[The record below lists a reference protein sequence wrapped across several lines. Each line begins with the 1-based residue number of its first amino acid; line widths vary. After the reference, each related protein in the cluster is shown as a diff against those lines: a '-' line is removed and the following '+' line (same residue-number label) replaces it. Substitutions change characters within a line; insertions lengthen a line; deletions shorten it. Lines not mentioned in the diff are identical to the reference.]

1 MLRYSRLHAL
11 RENPGS
17 EEIQQFMMRLSR
29 SLRKYRWLVFT
40 GWLLA
45 LVPAIYLAM
54 TQAGNLTG
62 GGFEVAGSQS
72 LAVHDQLEELYH
84 DEGAS
89 SLALVAAPRPDASY
103 QDMNDAV
110 ALLKRIAGEF
120 PGVTEAPNPTQ
131 RPPQPDRP
139 YVVSLR
145 LDARN
150 AGTSDVAK
158 QLRGKVG
165 IKGDQPGQTANG
177 RVRLYVIGQGALSA
191 AAAAN
196 TKRDIAA
203 AESWNLPIIL
213 IVLLAVFGSLAAAAI
228 PLALGIC
235 TVVVTM
241 GLVYL
246 LSEYTTMSVFV
257 TSTVS
262 MFGIALAVDY
272 SLFILMRFREELRA
286 GRQPTEAVD
295 AAMAT
300 SGLAVVLS
308 GMTVVASLTGIYL
321 INTPALKSMA
331 TGAILAVAV
340 AMLTAATLTPAVLA
354 TFGRAAAKRS
364 ALLHWS
370 RQPES
375 TQSRF
380 WNRWIGWVMRRPWIS
395 ALAASAVLLVM
406 AVPAA
411 SMVLGNSL
419 LRQFDS
425 SHEIRAGV
433 AGAAEALGPGALG
446 PIRVLI
452 TFPDGGAASP
462 EHSQTIA
469 AIRQRMTEAPNVVTV
484 SPPQSAED
492 SSSASLS
499 AVLSV
504 DPEAMRA
511 RDTVGWMRTQLPKIP
526 DPGTARVDVGGP
538 TALIKDFDDRVSQTE
553 PLVLLF
559 VALIAF
565 VMLLISIHSV
575 FLAFKGVLMTLLSV
589 AAAYGSLVMVFQW
602 GWLQDLGF
610 TQISSIDSTVPPL
623 VLAMTFGLSMDYEI
637 FLLTRIRERFLHTG
651 NTRDAVAYGVST
663 SARTITSAA
672 LIMIAVFIGFAFAG
686 MPLVA
691 EIGVACAVAIAVDAT
706 VVRLVLVPA
715 LMAMFA
721 QWNWWL
727 PKWLRRVLPSVDFE
741 RPLPEV
747 DLGDVVVIPDDIS
760 ALAAP
765 SADLR
770 MVLKSAA
777 KLRHLAPDA
786 ICVADPLAFTGC
798 GRNGNHA
805 VPGLQKELEKGLEN
819 GLDQCLEKG
828 RGLGPGQIPHQVD
841 IGDEPVGVGASPG
854 GAGSSSKTATNG
866 HSAAKKLV
874 DGLTSRNGIARAIA
888 GMDRPVH
895 PVTLWRGRLSVAIDA
910 LEAGLETQTDSAE
923 DEKYERRS
931 PVETTHVQLP
941 TGDRLLV
948 PTGAEALRLKGYLIM
963 CRNSSRDFAD
973 FADMVETLE
982 PETAAVVLAGM
993 DRYYCCETPRR
1004 QWIASQLVRRLADPH
1019 PSDFS
1024 DDEWSEPDAKA
1035 DWEEVRQ
1042 RCLSVAVAML
1052 EEAR

>member
-1 MLRYSRLHAL
+1 
-11 RENPGS
+11 
-17 EEIQQFMMRLSR
+17 MRLSR
-29 SLRKYRWLVFT
+29 SLRKYRWLVFA

-45 LVPAIYLAM
+45 LVPAVYLAL
-54 TQAGNLTG
+54 TQSGNLTG
-62 GGFEVAGSQS
+62 GGFDVAGSQS
-72 LAVHDQLEELYH
+72 LAVHDQLEDLYH
-84 DEGAS
+84 DQGGS
-89 SLALVAAPRPDASY
+89 SLALVAAPRADASY

-110 ALLKRIAGEF
+110 AQLRRIAAEV
-120 PGVTEAPNPTQ
+120 PGTTEIPNPTQ

-139 YVVSLR
+139 YVLSVR
-145 LDARN
+145 LDSRN
-150 AGTSDVAK
+150 TSDVAK
-158 QLRGKVG
+158 QLRTKVG

-196 TKRDIAA
+196 TKHDIAA
-203 AESWNLPIIL
+203 AEKWNLPVIL

-246 LSEYTTMSVFV
+246 LSAYTTMSVFV

-272 SLFILMRFREELRA
+272 SLFILMRFREELRS
-286 GRQPTEAVD
+286 GRQPRDAVD

-308 GMTVVASLTGIYL
+308 GMTVIASLTGIYV

-340 AMLTAATLTPAVLA
+340 AMLTSTTLTPAALA

-370 RQPES
+370 RRPES
-375 TQSRF
+375 TQSKF
-380 WNRWIGWVMRRPWIS
+380 WNRWIGWVMRRPWMS
-395 ALAASAVLLVM
+395 ALAASLVLLVM
-406 AVPAA
+406 AAPAA

-433 AGAAEALGPGALG
+433 GAAAQALGPGALG

-452 TFPDGGAASP
+452 NFPDGGAASP
-462 EHSQTIA
+462 EHSHTVGA
-469 AIRQRMTEAPNVVTV
+469 VRQRMAQAPNIVSV
-484 SPPQSAED
+484 SPPQFAED
-492 SSSASLS
+492 NGSALLS

-504 DPEAMRA
+504 DPEDMKA
-511 RDTVGWMRTQLPKIP
+511 RETVGWMRAELPKVP
-526 DPGTARVDVGGP
+526 EAGTARVDVGGP
-538 TALIKDFDDRVSQTE
+538 TALIKDFDDRVSATE
-553 PLVLLF
+553 PLVLGF

-565 VMLLISIHSV
+565 VMLLVSIHSV
-575 FLAFKGVLMTLLSV
+575 FLALKGVLMTLLSV

-602 GWLQDLGF
+602 GWLRDLGF
-610 TQISSIDSTVPPL
+610 AQISSIDSTVPPL

-637 FLLTRIRERFLHTG
+637 FLLTRIRERFLHSG

-672 LIMIAVFIGFAFAG
+672 LIMIAVFVGFAFAG

-706 VVRLVLVPA
+706 VVRLVMVPA

-727 PKWLRRVLPSVDFE
+727 PPWLSRVLPSVDFD

-760 ALAAP
+760 ALTAP

-777 KLRHLAPDA
+777 KLKHLAPDA
-786 ICVADPLAFTGC
+786 ICVTDPLAFTGC
-798 GRNGNHA
+798 GRTTAAGA
-805 VPGLQKELEKGLEN
+805 DPAP
-819 GLDQCLEKG
+819 
-828 RGLGPGQIPHQVD
+828 GLGPGQIPHQVALR
-841 IGDEPVGVGASPG
+841 EEKVGVAAGPG
-854 GAGSSSKTATNG
+854 EKTGSNGHTNG
-866 HSAAKKLV
+866 SAGAKKPAARN
-874 DGLTSRNGIARAIA
+874 GRNGIAKAIA
-888 GMDRPVH
+888 GADRPVH
-895 PVTLWRGRLSVAIDA
+895 PVTLWRGRLSVALDA
-910 LEAGLETQTDSAE
+910 LQTDPDSGA
-923 DEKYERRS
+923 DRPRFRRRS
-931 PVETTHVQLP
+931 PVETTNVQLP

-948 PTGAEALRLKGYLIM
+948 PTGAEALRLKGYLLM
-963 CRNSSRDFAD
+963 CRNSRRDYAD
-973 FADMVETLE
+973 FADMVDALE

-993 DRYYCCETPRR
+993 DRYYCCESSRR
-1004 QWIASQLVRRLADPH
+1004 QWIATQLVRRLADPD
-1019 PSDFS
+1019 PCDYP
-1024 DDEWSEPDAKA
+1024 DDQGPDADAPA
-1035 DWEEVRQ
+1035 DWEQIRQ
-1042 RCLSVAVAML
+1042 RCLAVAVAML

>member
-1 MLRYSRLHAL
+1 
-11 RENPGS
+11 
-17 EEIQQFMMRLSR
+17 MMRLSR
-29 SLRKYRWLVFT
+29 SLRKYRWLVFA

-45 LVPAIYLAM
+45 LVPAVYLAL
-54 TQAGNLTG
+54 TQSGNLTG
-62 GGFEVAGSQS
+62 GGFDVAGSQS
-72 LAVHDQLEELYH
+72 LAVHDQLEDLYH
-84 DEGAS
+84 DQGGS
-89 SLALVAAPRPDASY
+89 SLALVAAPRADASY

-110 ALLKRIAGEF
+110 AQLRRIAAEV
-120 PGVTEAPNPTQ
+120 PGTTEIPNPTQ

-139 YVVSLR
+139 YVLSVR
-145 LDARN
+145 LDSRN
-150 AGTSDVAK
+150 TSDVAK
-158 QLRGKVG
+158 QLRTKVG

-196 TKRDIAA
+196 TKHDIAA
-203 AESWNLPIIL
+203 AEKWNLPVIL

-246 LSEYTTMSVFV
+246 LSAYTTMSVFV

-272 SLFILMRFREELRA
+272 SLFILMRFREELRS
-286 GRQPTEAVD
+286 GRQPREAVD

-308 GMTVVASLTGIYL
+308 GMTVIASLTGIYV

-340 AMLTAATLTPAVLA
+340 AMLTSTTLTPAALA

-370 RQPES
+370 RRPES
-375 TQSRF
+375 TQSKF
-380 WNRWIGWVMRRPWIS
+380 WNRWIGWVMRRPWMS
-395 ALAASAVLLVM
+395 ALAASLVLLVM
-406 AVPAA
+406 AAPAA

-433 AGAAEALGPGALG
+433 GAAAQALGPGALG

-452 TFPDGGAASP
+452 NFPDGGAASP
-462 EHSQTIA
+462 EHSHTVGA
-469 AIRQRMTEAPNVVTV
+469 VRQRMAQAPNIVSV
-484 SPPQSAED
+484 SPPQFAED
-492 SSSASLS
+492 NGSALLS

-504 DPEAMRA
+504 DPEDMKA
-511 RDTVGWMRTQLPKIP
+511 RETVGWMRAELPKVSEA
-526 DPGTARVDVGGP
+526 GTARVDVGGP
-538 TALIKDFDDRVSQTE
+538 TALIKDFDDRVSATE
-553 PLVLLF
+553 PLVLGF

-565 VMLLISIHSV
+565 VMLLVSIHSV
-575 FLAFKGVLMTLLSV
+575 FLALKGVLMTLLSV

-602 GWLQDLGF
+602 GWLRDLGF
-610 TQISSIDSTVPPL
+610 AQISSIDSTVPPL

-637 FLLTRIRERFLHTG
+637 FLLTRIRERFLHSG

-672 LIMIAVFIGFAFAG
+672 LIMIAVFVGFAFAG

-706 VVRLVLVPA
+706 VVRLVMVPA

-727 PKWLRRVLPSVDFE
+727 PPWLSRVLPSVDFD

-760 ALAAP
+760 ALTAP

-777 KLRHLAPDA
+777 KLKHLAPDA
-786 ICVADPLAFTGC
+786 ICVTDPLAFTGC
-798 GRNGNHA
+798 GRTTAAGA
-805 VPGLQKELEKGLEN
+805 DPA
-819 GLDQCLEKG
+819 
-828 RGLGPGQIPHQVD
+828 RGLGPGQIPHQVALR
-841 IGDEPVGVGASPG
+841 EEKVGVAAGPG
-854 GAGSSSKTATNG
+854 EKTGSNGHTNG
-866 HSAAKKLV
+866 SAGAKKPAARN
-874 DGLTSRNGIARAIA
+874 GRNGIAKAIA
-888 GMDRPVH
+888 GADRPVH
-895 PVTLWRGRLSVAIDA
+895 PVTLWRGRLSVALDA
-910 LEAGLETQTDSAE
+910 LQTDPDSGA
-923 DEKYERRS
+923 DRPRFRRRS
-931 PVETTHVQLP
+931 PVETTNVQLP

-948 PTGAEALRLKGYLIM
+948 PTGAEALRLKGYLLM
-963 CRNSSRDFAD
+963 CRNSRRDYAD
-973 FADMVETLE
+973 FADMVDALE

-993 DRYYCCETPRR
+993 DRYYCCESSRR
-1004 QWIASQLVRRLADPH
+1004 QWIATQLVRRLADPD
-1019 PSDFS
+1019 PCDYP
-1024 DDEWSEPDAKA
+1024 DDQGPDADAPA
-1035 DWEEVRQ
+1035 DWEQIRQ
-1042 RCLSVAVAML
+1042 RCLAVAVAML

>member
-1 MLRYSRLHAL
+1 
-11 RENPGS
+11 
-17 EEIQQFMMRLSR
+17 MRLSR
-29 SLRKYRWLVFT
+29 SLRKYRWLVFA

-45 LVPAIYLAM
+45 LVPAVYLAL
-54 TQAGNLTG
+54 TQSGNLTG
-62 GGFEVAGSQS
+62 GGFDVAGSQS
-72 LAVHDQLEELYH
+72 LAVHDQLEDLYH
-84 DEGAS
+84 DQGGS
-89 SLALVAAPRPDASY
+89 SLALVAAPRADASY

-110 ALLKRIAGEF
+110 AQLRRIAAEV
-120 PGVTEAPNPTQ
+120 PGTTEIPNPTQ

-139 YVVSLR
+139 YVLSVR
-145 LDARN
+145 LDSRN
-150 AGTSDVAK
+150 TSDVAK
-158 QLRGKVG
+158 QLRTKVG

-196 TKRDIAA
+196 TKHDIAA
-203 AESWNLPIIL
+203 AEKWNLPVIL

-246 LSEYTTMSVFV
+246 LSAYTTMSVFV

-272 SLFILMRFREELRA
+272 SLFILMRFREELRS
-286 GRQPTEAVD
+286 GRQPRDAVD

-308 GMTVVASLTGIYL
+308 GMTVIASLTGIYV

-340 AMLTAATLTPAVLA
+340 AMLTSTTLTPAALA

-370 RQPES
+370 RRPES
-375 TQSRF
+375 TQSKF
-380 WNRWIGWVMRRPWIS
+380 WNRWIGWVMRRPWMS
-395 ALAASAVLLVM
+395 ALAASLVLLVM
-406 AVPAA
+406 AAPAA

-433 AGAAEALGPGALG
+433 GAAAQALGPGALG

-452 TFPDGGAASP
+452 NFPDGGAASP
-462 EHSQTIA
+462 EHSHTVGA
-469 AIRQRMTEAPNVVTV
+469 VRQRMAQAPNIVSV
-484 SPPQSAED
+484 SPPQFAED
-492 SSSASLS
+492 NGSALLS

-504 DPEAMRA
+504 DPEDMKA
-511 RDTVGWMRTQLPKIP
+511 RETVGWMRAELPKVP
-526 DPGTARVDVGGP
+526 EAGTARVDVGGP
-538 TALIKDFDDRVSQTE
+538 TALIKDFDDRVSATE
-553 PLVLLF
+553 PLVLGF

-565 VMLLISIHSV
+565 VMLLVSIHSV
-575 FLAFKGVLMTLLSV
+575 FLALKGVLMTLLSV

-602 GWLQDLGF
+602 GWLRDLGF
-610 TQISSIDSTVPPL
+610 AQISSIDSTVPPL

-637 FLLTRIRERFLHTG
+637 FLLTRIRERFLHSG

-672 LIMIAVFIGFAFAG
+672 LIMIAVFVGFAFAG

-706 VVRLVLVPA
+706 VVRLVMVPA

-727 PKWLRRVLPSVDFE
+727 PPWLSRVLPSVDFD

-760 ALAAP
+760 ALTAP

-777 KLRHLAPDA
+777 KLKHLAPDA
-786 ICVADPLAFTGC
+786 ICVTDPLAFTGC
-798 GRNGNHA
+798 GRTTAAGA
-805 VPGLQKELEKGLEN
+805 DPA
-819 GLDQCLEKG
+819 
-828 RGLGPGQIPHQVD
+828 RGLGPGQIPHQVALR
-841 IGDEPVGVGASPG
+841 EEKVGVAAGPG
-854 GAGSSSKTATNG
+854 EKTGSNGHTNG
-866 HSAAKKLV
+866 SAGAKKPAARN
-874 DGLTSRNGIARAIA
+874 GRNGIAKAIA
-888 GMDRPVH
+888 GADRPVH
-895 PVTLWRGRLSVAIDA
+895 PVTLWRGRLSVALDA
-910 LEAGLETQTDSAE
+910 LQTDPDSGA
-923 DEKYERRS
+923 DRPRFRRRS
-931 PVETTHVQLP
+931 PVETTNVQLP

-948 PTGAEALRLKGYLIM
+948 PTGAEALRLKGYLLM
-963 CRNSSRDFAD
+963 CRNSRRDYAD
-973 FADMVETLE
+973 FADMVDALE

-993 DRYYCCETPRR
+993 DRYYCCESSRR
-1004 QWIASQLVRRLADPH
+1004 QWIATQLVRRLADPD
-1019 PSDFS
+1019 PCDYP
-1024 DDEWSEPDAKA
+1024 DDQGPDADAPA
-1035 DWEEVRQ
+1035 DWEQIRQ
-1042 RCLSVAVAML
+1042 RCLAVAVAML

>member
-1 MLRYSRLHAL
+1 
-11 RENPGS
+11 
-17 EEIQQFMMRLSR
+17 MRLSR
-29 SLRKYRWLVFT
+29 SLRKYRWLVFA

-45 LVPAIYLAM
+45 LVPAVYLAL
-54 TQAGNLTG
+54 TQSGNLTG
-62 GGFEVAGSQS
+62 GGFDVAGSQS
-72 LAVHDQLEELYH
+72 LAVHDQLEDLYH
-84 DEGAS
+84 DQGGS
-89 SLALVAAPRPDASY
+89 SLALVAAPRADASY

-110 ALLKRIAGEF
+110 AQLRRIAAEV
-120 PGVTEAPNPTQ
+120 PGTTEIPNPTQ

-139 YVVSLR
+139 YVLSVR
-145 LDARN
+145 LDSRN
-150 AGTSDVAK
+150 TSDVAK
-158 QLRGKVG
+158 QLRTKVG

-196 TKRDIAA
+196 TKHDIAA
-203 AESWNLPIIL
+203 AEKWNLPVIL

-246 LSEYTTMSVFV
+246 LSAYTTMSVFV

-272 SLFILMRFREELRA
+272 SLFILMRFREELRS
-286 GRQPTEAVD
+286 GRQPREAVD

-308 GMTVVASLTGIYL
+308 GMTVIASLTGIYV

-340 AMLTAATLTPAVLA
+340 AMLTSTTLTPAALA

-370 RQPES
+370 RRPES
-375 TQSRF
+375 TQSKF
-380 WNRWIGWVMRRPWIS
+380 WNRWIGWVMRRPWMS
-395 ALAASAVLLVM
+395 ALAASLVLLVM
-406 AVPAA
+406 AAPAA

-433 AGAAEALGPGALG
+433 GAAAQALGPGALG

-452 TFPDGGAASP
+452 NFPDGGAASP
-462 EHSQTIA
+462 EHSHTVGA
-469 AIRQRMTEAPNVVTV
+469 VRQRMAQAPNIVSV
-484 SPPQSAED
+484 SPPQFAED
-492 SSSASLS
+492 NGSALLS

-504 DPEAMRA
+504 DPEDMKA
-511 RDTVGWMRTQLPKIP
+511 RETVGWMRAELPKVP
-526 DPGTARVDVGGP
+526 EAGTARVDVGGP
-538 TALIKDFDDRVSQTE
+538 TALIKDFDDRVSATE
-553 PLVLLF
+553 PLVLGF

-565 VMLLISIHSV
+565 VMLLVSIHSV
-575 FLAFKGVLMTLLSV
+575 FLALKGVLMTLLSV

-602 GWLQDLGF
+602 GWLRDLGF
-610 TQISSIDSTVPPL
+610 AQISSIDSTVPPL

-637 FLLTRIRERFLHTG
+637 FLLTRIRERFLHSG

-672 LIMIAVFIGFAFAG
+672 LIMIAVFVGFAFAG

-706 VVRLVLVPA
+706 VVRLVMVPA

-727 PKWLRRVLPSVDFE
+727 PPWLSRVLPSVDFD

-760 ALAAP
+760 ALTAP

-777 KLRHLAPDA
+777 KLKHLAPDA
-786 ICVADPLAFTGC
+786 ICVTDPLAFTGC
-798 GRNGNHA
+798 GRTTAAGA
-805 VPGLQKELEKGLEN
+805 DPAP
-819 GLDQCLEKG
+819 
-828 RGLGPGQIPHQVD
+828 GLGPGQIPHQVALR
-841 IGDEPVGVGASPG
+841 EEKVGVAAGPG
-854 GAGSSSKTATNG
+854 EKTGSNGHTNG
-866 HSAAKKLV
+866 SAGAKKPAARN
-874 DGLTSRNGIARAIA
+874 GRNGIAKAIA
-888 GMDRPVH
+888 GAERPVH
-895 PVTLWRGRLSVAIDA
+895 PVTLWRGRLSVALDA
-910 LEAGLETQTDSAE
+910 LQTDPDSGA
-923 DEKYERRS
+923 DRPRFRRRS
-931 PVETTHVQLP
+931 PVETTNVQLP

-948 PTGAEALRLKGYLIM
+948 PTGAETLRLKGYLLM
-963 CRNSSRDFAD
+963 CRNSRRDYAD
-973 FADMVETLE
+973 FADMVDALE

-993 DRYYCCETPRR
+993 DRYYCCESSRR
-1004 QWIASQLVRRLADPH
+1004 QWIATQLVRRLADPD
-1019 PSDFS
+1019 PCDYP
-1024 DDEWSEPDAKA
+1024 DDQGPDADAPA
-1035 DWEEVRQ
+1035 DWEQIRQ
-1042 RCLSVAVAML
+1042 RCLAVAVAML

>member
-1 MLRYSRLHAL
+1 M
-11 RENPGS
+11 REKTGEPN
-17 EEIQQFMMRLSR
+17 IQQYMMRVSR
-29 SLRKYRWLVFT
+29 SLRRYRWFVFA

-45 LVPAIYLAM
+45 LVPAVYLAL

-72 LAVHDQLEELYH
+72 LLVHDQLQDQYRDL
-84 DEGAS
+84 GAS

-103 QDMNDAV
+103 QDMSDAV
-110 ALLKRIAGEF
+110 AQLRRTVAQL
-120 PGVTEAPNPTQ
+120 PGVTETPSPRQ

-139 YVVSLR
+139 YVLSLR

-150 AGTSDVAK
+150 SGTSDVAK
-158 QLRGKVG
+158 QLRNRVG
-165 IKGDQPGQTANG
+165 VNGDRPGQTADG

-191 AAAAN
+191 AAASN
-196 TKRDIAA
+196 TKHDIAA
-203 AESWNLPIIL
+203 AERWNLPIIL

-241 GLVYL
+241 ALVYL
-246 LSEYTTMSVFV
+246 MSTYTTMSVFAAP
-257 TSTVS
+257 TVS

-272 SLFILMRFREELRA
+272 SLFILMRFREELRS
-286 GRQPTEAVD
+286 GRQPREAVD

-308 GMTVVASLTGIYL
+308 GLTVIASMTAIYL

-340 AMLTAATLTPAVLA
+340 AMLTSTTLTPAVLA
-354 TFGRAAAKRS
+354 TFGRAAARRS
-364 ALLHWS
+364 ALLRWS
-370 RQPES
+370 RQPDC

-380 WNRWIGWVMRRPWIS
+380 WNRWIGGVMHRPWIS

-433 AGAAEALGPGALG
+433 AAAAQALGPGTLG
-446 PIRVLI
+446 PIQVLV
-452 TFPDGGAASP
+452 TFPDGGASSP
-462 EHSQTIA
+462 EHSRLLA
-469 AIRQRMTEAPNVVTV
+469 AVRQRMSQAPDVTSV
-484 SPPQSAED
+484 SPPQFADDNGSAL
-492 SSSASLS
+492 LS

-504 DPEAMRA
+504 DPDELSA
-511 RDTVGWMRTQLPKIP
+511 RRTVGWLRAQLPKVP
-526 DPGTARVDVGGP
+526 DAGTTRVDVGGP

-553 PLVLLF
+553 PLVLLV

-565 VMLLISIHSV
+565 VMLLLSIHSV
-575 FLAFKGVLMTLLSV
+575 FLALKGVVMTLLSV

-602 GWLQDLGF
+602 GWLADLGF
-610 TQISSIDSTVPPL
+610 PRLNSIDSTVPPL

-651 NTRDAVAYGVST
+651 NTRDAVACGVST

-721 QWNWWL
+721 QWNWWI
-727 PKWLRRVLPSVDFE
+727 PPWLSRVLPSVDFD

-760 ALAAP
+760 ALVAP

-770 MVLKSAA
+770 VVLKSAA
-777 KLRHLAPDA
+777 KLRDLVPDA

-798 GRNGNHA
+798 ARNGGTA
-805 VPGLQKELEKGLEN
+805 DTGR
-819 GLDQCLEKG
+819 D
-828 RGLGPGQIPHQVD
+828 RGLGPGQIPHHVD
-841 IGDEPVGVGASPG
+841 IDGDRALVA
-854 GAGSSSKTATNG
+854 AGPAHTGNHAGNHTGNRNG
-866 HSAAKKLV
+866 NPAAKLA
-874 DGLTSRNGIARAIA
+874 GGRAARNGIARAIS
-888 GMDRPVH
+888 GSDRPVH
-895 PVTLWRGRLSVAIDA
+895 PVTLWRRRLSVALDA
-910 LEAGLETQTDSAE
+910 LQTYGDAGDEA
-923 DEKYERRS
+923 KFERRS
-931 PVETTHVQLP
+931 PVETANVQLP

-963 CRNSSRDFAD
+963 CRNTSRDYAE
-973 FADMVETLE
+973 FADMVGTLE
-982 PETAAVVLAGM
+982 PETAALVLGTI
-993 DRYYCCETPRR
+993 DKYYCCQSSRR
-1004 QWIASQLVRRLADPH
+1004 DWIATQLVRRLADPH
-1019 PSDFS
+1019 PCDFT
-1024 DDEWSEPDAKA
+1024 EERWSGPNAKA
-1035 DWEEVRQ
+1035 DWDEVRQ

>member
-1 MLRYSRLHAL
+1 
-11 RENPGS
+11 
-17 EEIQQFMMRLSR
+17 MMRLSR
-29 SLRKYRWLVFT
+29 SLRKYRWLVFA

-45 LVPAIYLAM
+45 LVPAVYLAL
-54 TQAGNLTG
+54 TQSGNLTG
-62 GGFEVAGSQS
+62 GGFDVAGSQS
-72 LAVHDQLEELYH
+72 LAVHDQLEDLYH
-84 DEGAS
+84 DQGGS
-89 SLALVAAPRPDASY
+89 SLALVAAPRADASY

-110 ALLKRIAGEF
+110 AQLRRIAAEV
-120 PGVTEAPNPTQ
+120 PGTTEIPNPTQ

-139 YVVSLR
+139 YVLSVR
-145 LDARN
+145 LDSRN
-150 AGTSDVAK
+150 TSDVAK
-158 QLRGKVG
+158 QLRTKVG

-196 TKRDIAA
+196 TKHDIAA
-203 AESWNLPIIL
+203 AEKWNLPVIL

-246 LSEYTTMSVFV
+246 LSAYTTMSVFV

-272 SLFILMRFREELRA
+272 SLFILMRFREELRS
-286 GRQPTEAVD
+286 GRQPREAVD

-308 GMTVVASLTGIYL
+308 GMTVIASLTGIYV

-340 AMLTAATLTPAVLA
+340 AMLTSTTLTPAALA

-370 RQPES
+370 RRPES
-375 TQSRF
+375 TQSKF
-380 WNRWIGWVMRRPWIS
+380 WNRWIGWVMRRPWMS
-395 ALAASAVLLVM
+395 ALAASLVLLVM
-406 AVPAA
+406 AAPAA

-433 AGAAEALGPGALG
+433 GAAAQALGPGALG

-452 TFPDGGAASP
+452 NFPDGGAASP
-462 EHSQTIA
+462 EHSHTVGA
-469 AIRQRMTEAPNVVTV
+469 VRQRMAQAPNIVSV
-484 SPPQSAED
+484 SPPQFAED
-492 SSSASLS
+492 NGSALLS

-504 DPEAMRA
+504 DPEDMKA
-511 RDTVGWMRTQLPKIP
+511 RETVGWMRAELPKVP
-526 DPGTARVDVGGP
+526 EAGTARVDVGGP
-538 TALIKDFDDRVSQTE
+538 TALIKDFDDRVSATE
-553 PLVLLF
+553 PLVLGF

-565 VMLLISIHSV
+565 VMLLVSIHSV
-575 FLAFKGVLMTLLSV
+575 FLALKGVLMTLLSV

-602 GWLQDLGF
+602 GWLRDLGF
-610 TQISSIDSTVPPL
+610 AQISSIDSTVPPL

-637 FLLTRIRERFLHTG
+637 FLLTRIRERFLHSG

-672 LIMIAVFIGFAFAG
+672 LIMIAVFVGFAFAG

-706 VVRLVLVPA
+706 VVRLVMVPA

-727 PKWLRRVLPSVDFE
+727 PPWLSRVLPSVDFD

-760 ALAAP
+760 ALTAP

-777 KLRHLAPDA
+777 KLKHLAPDA
-786 ICVADPLAFTGC
+786 ICVTDPLAFTGC
-798 GRNGNHA
+798 GRTTAAGA
-805 VPGLQKELEKGLEN
+805 DPAP
-819 GLDQCLEKG
+819 
-828 RGLGPGQIPHQVD
+828 GLGPGQIPHQVALR
-841 IGDEPVGVGASPG
+841 EEKVGVAAGPG
-854 GAGSSSKTATNG
+854 EKTGSNGHTNG
-866 HSAAKKLV
+866 SAGAKKPAARN
-874 DGLTSRNGIARAIA
+874 GRNGIAKAIA
-888 GMDRPVH
+888 GADRPVH
-895 PVTLWRGRLSVAIDA
+895 PVTLWRGRLSVALDA
-910 LEAGLETQTDSAE
+910 LQTDPDSGA
-923 DEKYERRS
+923 DRPRFRRRS
-931 PVETTHVQLP
+931 PVETTNVQLP

-948 PTGAEALRLKGYLIM
+948 PTGAETLRLKGYLLM
-963 CRNSSRDFAD
+963 CRNSRRDYAD
-973 FADMVETLE
+973 FADMVDALE

-993 DRYYCCETPRR
+993 DRYYCCESSRR
-1004 QWIASQLVRRLADPH
+1004 QWIATQLVRRLADPD
-1019 PSDFS
+1019 PCDYP
-1024 DDEWSEPDAKA
+1024 DDQGPDADAPA
-1035 DWEEVRQ
+1035 DWEQIRQ
-1042 RCLSVAVAML
+1042 RCLAVAVAML

>member
-1 MLRYSRLHAL
+1 VSPQLRNHKADIIHSVLRYCRLHAL
-11 RENPGS
+11 REKTGEPD
-17 EEIQQFMMRLSR
+17 IQQFMMRLSR
-29 SLRKYRWLVFT
+29 SLRRYRWLVFT

-45 LVPAIYLAM
+45 LVPAIYLAL
-54 TQAGNLTG
+54 TQSGNLTG

-72 LAVHDQLEELYH
+72 LAVHDQLEHQYH
-84 DEGAS
+84 EQGAS
-89 SLALVAAPRPDASY
+89 SLALVAAPRPDATY
-103 QDMNDAV
+103 QDINDAV
-110 ALLKRIAGEF
+110 AQLRQNASEF

-150 AGTSDVAK
+150 SGTSDIAK
-158 QLRGKVG
+158 QLRQKVG
-165 IKGDQPGQTANG
+165 IKGDQSGQTANG

-196 TKRDIAA
+196 TKHDIAE
-203 AESWNLPIIL
+203 AERWNLPIIL

-228 PLALGIC
+228 PLALGVC

-246 LSEYTTMSVFV
+246 LSTYTTMSVFV

-272 SLFILMRFREELRA
+272 SLFILMRFREELRV
-286 GRQPTEAVD
+286 GRQPREAVD

-308 GMTVVASLTGIYL
+308 GMTVIASLTGIYL

-340 AMLTAATLTPAVLA
+340 AMLTAATLTPAALA

-370 RQPES
+370 RRPES

-380 WNRWIGWVMRRPWIS
+380 WNRWVGGVMRRPWMS
-395 ALAASAVLLVM
+395 ALAASIVLLVM
-406 AVPAA
+406 AAPAA

-433 AGAAEALGPGALG
+433 GEASVALGPGALG
-446 PIRVLI
+446 PVQVLV
-452 TFPDGGAASP
+452 TFPDGGASAFA
-462 EHSQTIA
+462 HSQTIA
-469 AIRQRMTEAPNVVTV
+469 AIRQRMTQAPNVISVA
-484 SPPQSAED
+484 PPQFADDNNSAL
-492 SSSASLS
+492 LS

-504 DPEAMRA
+504 DPEDMGA
-511 RDTVGWMRTQLPKIP
+511 RETVSWMRTQLPKVP
-526 DPGTARVDVGGP
+526 NEGTARVDVGGP
-538 TALIKDFDDRVSQTE
+538 TALIKDFDDRVSATE
-553 PLVLLF
+553 PVVLLF

-565 VMLLISIHSV
+565 VMLLVSIHSV

-589 AAAYGSLVMVFQW
+589 AAAYGSLVVVFQW

-610 TQISSIDSTVPPL
+610 TKISSIDSTVPPL

-715 LMAMFA
+715 LMAMFV

-727 PKWLRRVLPSVDFE
+727 PRWLSRVLPSVDFD

-747 DLGDVVVIPDDIS
+747 DLSDIVVIPDDIS
-760 ALAAP
+760 ALTAP

-770 MVLKSAA
+770 MVVKSAA
-777 KLRHLAPDA
+777 KLKHLAPDA

-798 GRNGNHA
+798 GRNGREPEVSAEH
-805 VPGLQKELEKGLEN
+805 
-819 GLDQCLEKG
+819 G

-841 IGDEPVGVGASPG
+841 ISDDSAGVE
-854 GAGSSSKTATNG
+854 AGPADSKTSGNG

-874 DGLTSRNGIARAIA
+874 GGLASRNGIARAIA
-888 GMDRPVH
+888 GGDGPVH

-910 LEAGLETQTDSAE
+910 LQTDADTTE
-923 DEKYERRS
+923 EPKYERRS
-931 PVETTHVQLP
+931 PVETTNVQLP

-963 CRNSSRDFAD
+963 CRNSSRDYAE
-973 FADMVETLE
+973 FADMVDTLE
-982 PETAAVVLAGM
+982 PETAALVLAGM
-993 DRYYCCETPRR
+993 DRYYCCQPPKQ
-1004 QWIASQLVRRLADPH
+1004 QWIATQLVRRLADPH

-1024 DDEWSEPDAKA
+1024 DDQWSEPDAKA

>member
-1 MLRYSRLHAL
+1 
-11 RENPGS
+11 
-17 EEIQQFMMRLSR
+17 MMRLSR

-45 LVPAIYLAM
+45 LVPAVYLAL
-54 TQAGNLTG
+54 TQSGNLTG
-62 GGFEVAGSQS
+62 GGFDVAGSQS
-72 LAVHDQLEELYH
+72 LAVHDQLEDLYH
-84 DEGAS
+84 DQGGS

-110 ALLKRIAGEF
+110 AQLRQIATGI
-120 PGVTEAPNPTQ
+120 PGTTEIPNPAQ

-139 YVVSLR
+139 YVLSVR
-145 LDARN
+145 LDSRN
-150 AGTSDVAK
+150 TSDVAK
-158 QLRGKVG
+158 QFRTKVG

-196 TKRDIAA
+196 TKHDIAA
-203 AESWNLPIIL
+203 AEKWNLPVIL

-235 TVVVTM
+235 TVVITM

-246 LSEYTTMSVFV
+246 LSAYTTMSVFV

-272 SLFILMRFREELRA
+272 SLFILMRFREELRT
-286 GRQPTEAVD
+286 GRQPREAVD

-308 GMTVVASLTGIYL
+308 GMTVVASLTGIYV

-340 AMLTAATLTPAVLA
+340 AMLTSTTLTPAALA

-364 ALLHWS
+364 GFLHWS
-370 RQPES
+370 RRPES
-375 TQSRF
+375 TQSPF
-380 WNRWIGWVMRRPWIS
+380 WNRWIGWVMRRPWMS
-395 ALAASAVLLVM
+395 ALAASLVLLVM
-406 AVPAA
+406 AAPAS

-425 SHEIRAGV
+425 AHEIRAGV
-433 AGAAEALGPGALG
+433 GAAAQALGPGALG

-452 TFPDGGAASP
+452 NFPDGGAASP
-462 EHSQTIA
+462 EHSHTVG
-469 AIRQRMTEAPNVVTV
+469 AIRQRMSQAPNIVSV
-484 SPPQSAED
+484 SPPQFAED
-492 SSSASLS
+492 NGSALLS

-504 DPEAMRA
+504 DPEDMKA
-511 RDTVGWMRTQLPKIP
+511 RETVGWMRAQLPKVP
-526 DPGTARVDVGGP
+526 EAGTARVDVGGP
-538 TALIKDFDDRVSQTE
+538 TALIKDFDDRVSATE
-553 PLVLLF
+553 PLVLGF

-565 VMLLISIHSV
+565 VMLLLSIHSV
-575 FLAFKGVLMTLLSV
+575 FLALKGVLMTLLSV

-602 GWLQDLGF
+602 GWLKDLGF
-610 TQISSIDSTVPPL
+610 AQISSIDSTVPPL

-637 FLLTRIRERFLHTG
+637 FLLTRIRERFLHSG

-672 LIMIAVFIGFAFAG
+672 LIMIAVFVGFAFAG

-706 VVRLVLVPA
+706 VVRLVMVPA

-727 PKWLRRVLPSVDFE
+727 PPWLSRVLPSVDFD
-741 RPLPEV
+741 RPLPED

-760 ALAAP
+760 ALVAP
-765 SADLR
+765 NADLR

-798 GRNGNHA
+798 GRNAQAALGRN
-805 VPGLQKELEKGLEN
+805 E
-819 GLDQCLEKG
+819 DQT
-828 RGLGPGQIPHQVD
+828 RGLGPGQIPHQVAL
-841 IGDEPVGVGASPG
+841 GEEKVGVGVGADKKPG
-854 GAGSSSKTATNG
+854 ANGHTNG
-866 HSAAKKLV
+866 SPAAKKLV
-874 DGLTSRNGIARAIA
+874 NGLTSRNGIAKAIA
-888 GMDRPVH
+888 GVDRPVH

-910 LEAGLETQTDSAE
+910 LESDTGTAVNDGPR
-923 DEKYERRS
+923 YERRS
-931 PVETTHVQLP
+931 PVETTNVQLP

-948 PTGAEALRLKGYLIM
+948 PTGAETLRLKGYLIM
-963 CRNSSRDFAD
+963 CRNSRRDYAD
-973 FADMVETLE
+973 FADMVDTLE

-993 DRYYCCETPRR
+993 DRYYCCKSSRR
-1004 QWIASQLVRRLADPH
+1004 QWIATQLVRRLADPK
-1019 PSDFS
+1019 PSDLRE
-1024 DDEWSEPDAKA
+1024 DQGSEADADS
-1035 DWEEVRQ
+1035 DWEGIRQ
-1042 RCLSVAVAML
+1042 RCMSVAVAML

>member
-1 MLRYSRLHAL
+1 
-11 RENPGS
+11 
-17 EEIQQFMMRLSR
+17 MMRLSR
-29 SLRKYRWLVFT
+29 SLRKYRWLVFA

-45 LVPAIYLAM
+45 LVPAVYLAL
-54 TQAGNLTG
+54 TQSGNLTG
-62 GGFEVAGSQS
+62 GGFDVAGSQS
-72 LAVHDQLEELYH
+72 LAVHDQLEDLYH
-84 DEGAS
+84 DQGGS
-89 SLALVAAPRPDASY
+89 SLALVAAPRADASY

-110 ALLKRIAGEF
+110 AQLRRIAAEV
-120 PGVTEAPNPTQ
+120 PGTTEIPNPTQ

-139 YVVSLR
+139 YVLSVR
-145 LDARN
+145 LDSRN
-150 AGTSDVAK
+150 TSDVAK
-158 QLRGKVG
+158 QLRTKVG

-196 TKRDIAA
+196 TKHDIAA
-203 AESWNLPIIL
+203 AEKWNLPVIL

-246 LSEYTTMSVFV
+246 LSAYTTMSVFV

-272 SLFILMRFREELRA
+272 SLFILMRFREELRS
-286 GRQPTEAVD
+286 GRQPREAVD

-308 GMTVVASLTGIYL
+308 GMTVIASLTGIYV

-340 AMLTAATLTPAVLA
+340 AMLTSTTLTPAALA

-370 RQPES
+370 RRPES
-375 TQSRF
+375 TQSKF
-380 WNRWIGWVMRRPWIS
+380 WNRWIGWVMRRPWMS
-395 ALAASAVLLVM
+395 ALAASLVLLVM
-406 AVPAA
+406 AAPAA

-433 AGAAEALGPGALG
+433 GAAAQALGPGALG

-452 TFPDGGAASP
+452 NFPDGGAASP
-462 EHSQTIA
+462 EHSHTVGA
-469 AIRQRMTEAPNVVTV
+469 VRQRMAQAPNIVSV
-484 SPPQSAED
+484 SPPQFAED
-492 SSSASLS
+492 NGSALLS

-504 DPEAMRA
+504 DPEDMKA
-511 RDTVGWMRTQLPKIP
+511 RETVGWMRAELPKVP
-526 DPGTARVDVGGP
+526 EAGTARVDVGGP
-538 TALIKDFDDRVSQTE
+538 TALIKDFDDRVSATE
-553 PLVLLF
+553 PLVLGF

-565 VMLLISIHSV
+565 VMLLVSIHSV
-575 FLAFKGVLMTLLSV
+575 FLALKGVLMTLLSV

-602 GWLQDLGF
+602 GWLRDLGF
-610 TQISSIDSTVPPL
+610 AQISSIDSTVPPL

-637 FLLTRIRERFLHTG
+637 FLLTRIRERFLHSG

-672 LIMIAVFIGFAFAG
+672 LIMIAVFVGFAFAG

-706 VVRLVLVPA
+706 VVRLVMVPA

-727 PKWLRRVLPSVDFE
+727 PPWLSRVLPSVDFD

-760 ALAAP
+760 ALTAP

-777 KLRHLAPDA
+777 KLKHLAPDA
-786 ICVADPLAFTGC
+786 ICVTDPLAFTGC
-798 GRNGNHA
+798 GRTTAAGA
-805 VPGLQKELEKGLEN
+805 DPA
-819 GLDQCLEKG
+819 
-828 RGLGPGQIPHQVD
+828 RGLGPGQIPHQVALR
-841 IGDEPVGVGASPG
+841 EEKVGVAAGPG
-854 GAGSSSKTATNG
+854 EKTGSNGHTNG
-866 HSAAKKLV
+866 SAGAKKPAARN
-874 DGLTSRNGIARAIA
+874 GRNGIAKAIA
-888 GMDRPVH
+888 GADRPVH
-895 PVTLWRGRLSVAIDA
+895 PVTLWRGRLSVALDA
-910 LEAGLETQTDSAE
+910 LQTDPDSGA
-923 DEKYERRS
+923 DRPRFRRRS
-931 PVETTHVQLP
+931 PVETTNVQLP

-948 PTGAEALRLKGYLIM
+948 PTGAETLRLKGYLLM
-963 CRNSSRDFAD
+963 CRNSRRDYAD
-973 FADMVETLE
+973 FADMVDALE

-993 DRYYCCETPRR
+993 DRYYCCESSRR
-1004 QWIASQLVRRLADPH
+1004 QWIATQLVRRLADPD
-1019 PSDFS
+1019 PCDYP
-1024 DDEWSEPDAKA
+1024 DDQGPDVDAPA
-1035 DWEEVRQ
+1035 DWEQIRQ
-1042 RCLSVAVAML
+1042 RCLAVAVAML

>member
-1 MLRYSRLHAL
+1 
-11 RENPGS
+11 
-17 EEIQQFMMRLSR
+17 MMRLSR
-29 SLRKYRWLVFT
+29 SLRRFRWLVFA

-45 LVPAIYLAM
+45 LVPTVYLAL
-54 TQAGNLTG
+54 TQSGHLTG

-72 LAVHDQLEELYH
+72 MTVHDQLEEQYR
-84 DEGAS
+84 EQGAS
-89 SLALVAAPRPDASY
+89 ALALVAAPRADASY

-110 ALLKRIAGEF
+110 AVLRNIATEL
-120 PGVTEAPNPTQ
+120 PGVTEVPNPTQ

-145 LDARN
+145 LGSRN
-150 AGTSDVAK
+150 TSDIAK
-158 QLRGKVG
+158 KLRTRVG
-165 IKGDQPGQTANG
+165 IKGDQSGQTANG
-177 RVRLYVIGQGALSA
+177 HVRLYVIGQGALSA

-196 TKRDIAA
+196 TKHDIAE
-203 AESWNLPIIL
+203 AEEWNLPIIL
-213 IVLLAVFGSLAAAAI
+213 VVLLAVFGSLAAAAI
-228 PLALGIC
+228 PLALGVC

-246 LSEYTTMSVFV
+246 LSMHTTMSVFV

-272 SLFILMRFREELRA
+272 SLFILMRFREELRT
-286 GRQPTEAVD
+286 GRRPSEAVD

-308 GMTVVASLTGIYL
+308 GMTVIASLTGIYL
-321 INTPALKSMA
+321 INTPALRSMA

-354 TFGRAAAKRS
+354 TFGRRAAKRA

-370 RQPES
+370 RRPES
-375 TQSRF
+375 SQSRF
-380 WNRWIGWVMRRPWIS
+380 WTRWVGWVMRRPWIS
-395 ALAASAVLLVM
+395 ALAASLVLIVM
-406 AVPAA
+406 AVPAL
-411 SMVLGNSL
+411 SMVMGNSL

-433 AGAAEALGPGALG
+433 AAAAQALGPGALG
-446 PIRVLI
+446 PVQVLVV
-452 TFPDGGAASP
+452 FPKGGASTP
-462 EHSQTIA
+462 EHSQTVGA
-469 AIRQRMTEAPNVVTV
+469 VRQRMTQAPNVISVA
-484 SPPQSAED
+484 PPVFADDSGSAL
-492 SSSASLS
+492 LS

-504 DPEAMRA
+504 DPEDLRA
-511 RDTVGWMRTQLPKIP
+511 RETVNWMRTQLPKV
-526 DPGTARVDVGGP
+526 PGTDTARVNVGGQ

-565 VMLLISIHSV
+565 FMLLISIHSV
-575 FLAFKGVLMTLLSV
+575 FLALKGVLMTLLSV
-589 AAAYGSLVMVFQW
+589 AAAYGSLVVVFQW
-602 GWLQDLGF
+602 GWLEKLGF
-610 TQISSIDSTVPPL
+610 AHITSIDSTVPPL

-637 FLLTRIRERFLHTG
+637 FLLARIRERFLLSG
-651 NTRDAVAYGVST
+651 DTRDAVAYGVST

-715 LMAMFA
+715 LMAVFA
-721 QWNWWL
+721 QWNWWM
-727 PKWLRRVLPSVDFE
+727 PRWMLRILPSIDFD
-741 RPLPEV
+741 RPLPDV
-747 DLGDVVVIPDDIS
+747 DLADVVVIPEDIS
-760 ALAAP
+760 ALVAP
-765 SADLR
+765 NADLR

-777 KLRHLAPDA
+777 RLRLLAPDA

-798 GRNGNHA
+798 ERHKEA
-805 VPGLQKELEKGLEN
+805 VEALQEGWEEPDLSEA
-819 GLDQCLEKG
+819 DQ
-828 RGLGPGQIPHQVD
+828 D
-841 IGDEPVGVGASPG
+841 TGD
-854 GAGSSSKTATNG
+854 TATLRVVSVDTKTG
-866 HSAAKKLV
+866 QKSAARKLV
-874 DGLTSRNGIARAIA
+874 GGLAARNGIAWAIPW
-888 GMDRPVH
+888 GTRPVH

-910 LEAGLETQTDSAE
+910 LETDSSEIAGP
-923 DEKYERRS
+923 KRPLYQRRS

-963 CRNSSRDFAD
+963 CRNSRRDFAE
-973 FADMVETLE
+973 FADMVETME

-993 DRYYCCETPRR
+993 DRYYCCQPRGSFSRR
-1004 QWIASQLVRRLADPH
+1004 QWMASQLVRRLADPN
-1019 PSDFS
+1019 PTDL
-1024 DDEWSEPDAKA
+1024 DQDQLSEPEIQA
-1035 DWEEVRQ
+1035 DWDEVRQ

>member
-1 MLRYSRLHAL
+1 
-11 RENPGS
+11 
-17 EEIQQFMMRLSR
+17 MMRLSR
-29 SLRKYRWLVFT
+29 SLRRFRWLVFT

-54 TQAGNLTG
+54 TQSGHLTG

-72 LAVHDQLEELYH
+72 LLVHDQLEDQYH
-84 DEGAS
+84 DQGAAT
-89 SLALVAAPRPDASY
+89 LALVAAPRADASY
-103 QDMNDAV
+103 QDINDAV
-110 ALLKRIAGEF
+110 ALLRGIASEF

-139 YVVSLR
+139 YVVSLQ

-158 QLRGKVG
+158 RLREKVG
-165 IKGDQPGQTANG
+165 IHGDKSGQTANG
-177 RVRLYVIGQGALSA
+177 HVRLYVIGQGALSA

-196 TKRDIAA
+196 TKHDIAE
-203 AESWNLPIIL
+203 AERWNLPIIL

-228 PLALGIC
+228 PLTLGVC

-241 GLVYL
+241 AMVYL
-246 LSEYTTMSVFV
+246 LSTFTTMSVFV

-286 GRQPTEAVD
+286 GRQPREAVD

-308 GMTVVASLTGIYL
+308 GMTVIASLTGIYL
-321 INTPALKSMA
+321 INTPALQSMA

-340 AMLTAATLTPAVLA
+340 AMLTSTTLTPAVLA
-354 TFGRAAAKRS
+354 TFCRAVAKRS

-370 RQPES
+370 RRPES
-375 TQSRF
+375 TQSLF
-380 WNRWIGWVMRRPWIS
+380 WSRWVGSVMRRPWIS
-395 ALAASAVLLVM
+395 ALAASTVLVVM
-406 AVPAA
+406 AIPAG

-433 AGAAEALGPGALG
+433 AAAGQALGPGALG
-446 PIRVLI
+446 PIQVLV
-452 TFPDGGAASP
+452 TFPDRGASSP
-462 EHSQTIA
+462 EHSQA
-469 AIRQRMTEAPNVVTV
+469 LSAIRQRMTQAPHVISVTA
-484 SPPQSAED
+484 PQFSDDNGSAL
-492 SSSASLS
+492 LS

-504 DPEAMRA
+504 DPEDLGA
-511 RDTVGWMRTQLPKIP
+511 RESVDWMRTQLPKVP
-526 DPGTARVDVGGP
+526 DQGTARIDVGGP

-553 PLVLLF
+553 PLVLVF

-602 GWLQDLGF
+602 GWLADLGF
-610 TQISSIDSTVPPL
+610 ARISSIDSTVPPL

-637 FLLTRIRERFLHTG
+637 FLLTRIRERFLQSGH
-651 NTRDAVAYGVST
+651 TRDAVAYGVST

-727 PKWLRRVLPSVDFE
+727 PRWLARVLPSVDFD

-747 DLGDVVVIPDDIS
+747 DLGDIVVIPDDIS
-760 ALAAP
+760 AALAP

-798 GRNGNHA
+798 GRNGNEPEQVLQSGQAQCPEQEPEQGSDANGTGALGAAPA
-805 VPGLQKELEKGLEN
+805 V
-819 GLDQCLEKG
+819 
-828 RGLGPGQIPHQVD
+828 
-841 IGDEPVGVGASPG
+841 A
-854 GAGSSSKTATNG
+854 KTGTNG
-866 HSAAKKLV
+866 HPATRKLV
-874 DGLTSRNGIARAIA
+874 GGLTNRNGRNGIARAIA
-888 GMDRPVH
+888 WGDRPVH

-910 LEAGLETQTDSAE
+910 LETKADTAVRPRYQRS
-923 DEKYERRS
+923 S

-941 TGDRLLV
+941 TGDRLLI
-948 PTGAEALRLKGYLIM
+948 PTGAETLRLKGYLIM
-963 CRNSSRDFAD
+963 CRNSSRDFAEL
-973 FADMVETLE
+973 ADMVDTLE

-993 DRYYCCETPRR
+993 DRYYCCQPRQR
-1004 QWIASQLVRRLADPH
+1004 EWMASQLVRRLADPH
-1019 PSDFS
+1019 PSDLT
-1024 DDEWSEPDAKA
+1024 DDQWSEPDTKAK
-1035 DWEEVRQ
+1035 WEEVRQ